1 MTPIGIVSVG
11 TALPAHRLTQDAAR
25 DWARAHFAQ
34 RFSAFERMEPVFTNA
49 GIDTRHTAMP
59 IEWYGQDQDWASR
72 TAVFRMAGSAL
83 FLAAARQALDRAAML
98 ASQIDIIV
106 TVSSTG
112 IATPGLEALVH
123 EELGL
128 RADVVRVP
136 VFGLGCAG
144 GVGGLAL
151 AARLAASQPGAKVLM
166 VAVELCTLA
175 FRSDVLSKANVV
187 ATALFGDGAAA
198 VVLCSEGPA
207 VATITSAGEHLWPA
221 SLDVMGWDVAPQG
234 LGVVFARS
242 IPDLITAQ
250 LHDALAAVLGRLG
263 MGLEDITRFIC
274 HPGGAKVI
282 EALESSLGM
291 PEGRLD
297 VERAVL
303 RACGNMSAP
312 TVLFVLES
320 LLSSGRLAAD
330 GSKALIALGP
340 GFTAS
345 CAVLAGDGA

>member
-1 MTPIGIVSVG
+1 MTPIGILSVG

-25 DWARAHFAQ
+25 DWARTHFSG
-34 RFSAFERMEPVFTNA
+34 RFSAFERMEPVFTNS

-72 TAVFRMAGSAL
+72 TAAYRTAGSAL
-83 FLAAARQALDRAAML
+83 FLAAARQALDKASLL
-98 ASQIDIIV
+98 ASQIDIVV
-106 TVSSTG
+106 TISSTG
-112 IATPGLEALVH
+112 IATPSLEALVH
-123 EELGL
+123 DELGL

-144 GVGGLAL
+144 GVSGLAL

-175 FRSDVLSKANVV
+175 FRNDVLSKANIV

-198 VVLCSEGPA
+198 VVLSSEHEGAP
-207 VATITSAGEHLWPA
+207 TITAAGEHLWPA

-250 LHDALAAVLGRLG
+250 LREALTAMLGRLG
-263 MGLEDITRFIC
+263 TRPEDMARFIC

-282 EALESSLGM
+282 DALEGSLGM
-291 PEGRLD
+291 AAGRLD

-312 TVLFVLES
+312 TVLFVLET
-320 LLSSGRLAAD
+320 LLSSGRLARGGA
-330 GSKALIALGP
+330 KALIALGP

-345 CAVLAGDGA
+345 CAVLAGEDA